1 MMMRQQR
8 TTRSPL
14 SAGGPSSFT
23 LFLSLSFVCVCVC
36 GKYIYNNNNTR
47 VPSFPLRSFPKGSRV
62 QPKCGVKDTTKI
74 SNTSIG
80 TLVCVCFSH
89 LISLVWWWC
98 YFFVVAFFLWLFG
111 RFFPPRAAF
120 ETSSKSRSL
129 SLACCRGSLST
140 RTLFARRED
149 RQTLFAQRERER
161 EFLAA
166 EEEFSR
172 ERRDER
178 DEMKKNETFCVGG
191 VVYVE

>member
-1 MMMRQQR
+1 MRNAFDDDAS
-8 TTRSPL
+8 TTNDAL
-14 SAGGPSSFT
+14 SVVCGWSVFFYA
-23 LFLSLSFVCVCVC
+23 LSLSLFCVCVCVC

-98 YFFVVAFFLWLFG
+98 YFFVVAFSALVFRFLDGFSPTLKRRNVVKVSFSFS
-111 RFFPPRAAF
+111 RVVVVLLAHALYLRAQTDRHA
-120 ETSSKSRSL
+120 
-129 SLACCRGSLST
+129 RG
-140 RTLFARRED
+140 
-149 RQTLFAQRERER
+149 ERER

-172 ERRDER
+172 ERRD
-178 DEMKKNETFCVGG
+178 
-191 VVYVE
+191 

>member
-1 MMMRQQR
+1 MISMMMCQQR

-23 LFLSLSFVCVCVC
+23 LFFYALSLSLFCVCVC
-36 GKYIYNNNNTR
+36 MCVYVCIYITTIR

-62 QPKCGVKDTTKI
+62 QPKCGGEGHHENLKYEFMN
-74 SNTSIG
+74 SR
-80 TLVCVCFSH
+80 VCVCVCVC
-89 LISLVWWWC
+89 LVSLSLSGL
-98 YFFVVAFFLWLFG
+98 VVLLLFRRCFLSLAFWTF
-111 RFFPPRAAF
+111 FFP

-161 EFLAA
+161 VFGGRRRVFE
-166 EEEFSR
+166 R
-172 ERRDER
+172 ETR
-178 DEMKKNETFCVGG
+178 
-191 VVYVE
+191 

>member
-1 MMMRQQR
+1 MISMMMCQQR

-23 LFLSLSFVCVCVC
+23 LFFYALSLSLFCVCVCVC
-36 GKYIYNNNNTR
+36 VYVCIYITTIR

-89 LISLVWWWC
+89 LISLVWWCC

-111 RFFPPRAAF
+111 RFFPQELPKRRQSLVLF
-120 ETSSKSRSL
+120 LSR
-129 SLACCRGSLST
+129 
-140 RTLFARRED
+140 
-149 RQTLFAQRERER
+149 
-161 EFLAA
+161 
-166 EEEFSR
+166 
-172 ERRDER
+172 
-178 DEMKKNETFCVGG
+178 
-191 VVYVE
+191 VVVVL

>member
-1 MMMRQQR
+1 MISMMMCQQR

-23 LFLSLSFVCVCVC
+23 LFLSLSFVCVCVYVVNI
-36 GKYIYNNNNTR
+36 YITTTIR

-89 LISLVWWWC
+89 LISLVWCCC
-98 YFFVVAFFLWLFG
+98 YFFVVAFSALVFSLFA
-111 RFFPPRAAF
+111 FWTVFPQHSKR

-129 SLACCRGSLST
+129 SRVLSW
-140 RTLFARRED
+140 F
-149 RQTLFAQRERER
+149 F
-161 EFLAA
+161 
-166 EEEFSR
+166 
-172 ERRDER
+172 
-178 DEMKKNETFCVGG
+178 
-191 VVYVE
+191 